1 MTFLGAAGEVTG
13 SCTLIEHAG
22 TTLLVD
28 CGMFQGSQTAE
39 AKNRRRPTAFDPRRL
54 DAVVLTHAHLDH
66 CGRLP
71 FLVRLGMRCPI
82 FATPASIDL
91 AALILKDSAKIQADD
106 AERAAR
112 RRARVGRVRDR
123 DVPRPLYDA
132 QDVERTLALMRPV
145 AYGVEASI
153 AADASVRFTDAGH
166 ILGSASAR
174 VRVGEGAAR
183 RVIAFS
189 GDIGVRGTPLLRDP
203 VPIEEGDALVLES
216 TYGDREHKD
225 KAATLAELKGVLRDA
240 RATPAGRV
248 VIPAFAV
255 GRTQNLVYH
264 MAEWQRAG
272 EPVQPVVVDSPM
284 AVEATELYRRH
295 RECFDDEAWALIAD
309 GHTVLD
315 FASLGFSRTAEE
327 SKAINDKGAG
337 IVIISAPGMATG
349 GRVVHHLRHSLGNP
363 AAHVV
368 IVGWQ
373 APGTLG
379 RRLVDREPEVVIY
392 GERIGVRAHVHTLG
406 GLSAHAG
413 QADLVGWCEGIAAHR
428 PRVYLNH
435 GEAEARAGL
444 AAALAR
450 RHGLRAQAPAMGE
463 VVPL

>member
-1 MTFLGAAGEVTG
+1 
-13 SCTLIEHAG
+13 
-22 TTLLVD
+22 
-28 CGMFQGSQTAE
+28 
-39 AKNRRRPTAFDPRRL
+39 
-54 DAVVLTHAHLDH
+54 
-66 CGRLP
+66 
-71 FLVRLGMRCPI
+71 
-82 FATPASIDL
+82 
-91 AALILKDSAKIQADD
+91 
-106 AERAAR
+106 
-112 RRARVGRVRDR
+112 
-123 DVPRPLYDA
+123 
-132 QDVERTLALMRPV
+132 
-145 AYGVEASI
+145 
-153 AADASVRFTDAGH
+153 
-166 ILGSASAR
+166 
-174 VRVGEGAAR
+174 
-183 RVIAFS
+183 
-189 GDIGVRGTPLLRDP
+189 
-203 VPIEEGDALVLES
+203 
-216 TYGDREHKD
+216 
-225 KAATLAELKGVLRDA
+225 
-240 RATPAGRV
+240 
-248 VIPAFAV
+248 
-255 GRTQNLVYH
+255 